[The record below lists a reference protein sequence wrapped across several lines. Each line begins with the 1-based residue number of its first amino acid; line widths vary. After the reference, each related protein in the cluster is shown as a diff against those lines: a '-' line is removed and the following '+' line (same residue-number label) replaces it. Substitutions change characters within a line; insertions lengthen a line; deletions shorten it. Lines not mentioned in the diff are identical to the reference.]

1 MRKGVSRSDSL
12 APSPSIT
19 IPVKLTPERGRCLL
33 AFLAEGRI
41 AWMMFILLAE
51 IAGYRAPPK
60 TAENP
65 ATRPVRAMLGVSW
78 ATGRL
83 GTLKVVSN
91 TDVKSR
97 ASPEPASIHTI
108 E

>member
-1 MRKGVSRSDSL
+1 
-12 APSPSIT
+12 
-19 IPVKLTPERGRCLL
+19 
-33 AFLAEGRI
+33 
-41 AWMMFILLAE
+41 MMFILLAE
-51 IAGYRAPPK
+51 IAGYRAPAK

-97 ASPEPASIHTI
+97 ASPKPPSIPAIVPRAPIRSPSARKILKIWLRELTTDGILPILYVISHTD
-108 E
+108 